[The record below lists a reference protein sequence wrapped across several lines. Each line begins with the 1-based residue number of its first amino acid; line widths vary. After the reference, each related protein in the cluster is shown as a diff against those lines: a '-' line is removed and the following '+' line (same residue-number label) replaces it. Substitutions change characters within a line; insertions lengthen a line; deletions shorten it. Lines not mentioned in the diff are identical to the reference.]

1 MPNFRMPKVS
11 EAVIGALATGL
22 VTMAAGMAT
31 YINSTN
37 TARNI
42 AERDL
47 FAIRTLIAAATGKE
61 IGEVSVIDIRRAL
74 MSGEVTT
81 SEFQQLIRTNPGF
94 IWLKRRVVTPDETY
108 YVMVQTSNYYARH
121 LLNRPASYYTG
132 KRDAQVYDAETAA
145 TFFLADEQ
153 AYNAGAA
160 LSLKYEFTSKLTGK
174 RYEFTGIKWHFAADG
189 EDYVAGMGQI
199 EELKP

>member
-1 MPNFRMPKVS
+1 MPKIS
-11 EAVIGALATGL
+11 EAVIAALVTGL
-22 VTMAAGMAT
+22 VTLALGMAS

-47 FAIRTLIAAATGKE
+47 FAIRTLISAATSKE

-81 SEFQQLIRTNPGF
+81 NEFKQLIRTNPGF
-94 IWLKRRVVTPDETY
+94 IWLKRRVVTEDETY
-108 YVMVQTSNYYARH
+108 YVMVQTSTYYARH
-121 LLNRPASYYTG
+121 LLNRPASFYTG
-132 KRDAQVYDAETAA
+132 KRDEEVYDAATAA
-145 TFFLADEQ
+145 RFFAADEQ
-153 AYNAGAA
+153 AYNSGVA
-160 LSLKYEFTSKLTGK
+160 LSLEYELTSKMTGL
-174 RYEFTGIKWHFAADG
+174 RYHFTGIKWHFSSDG

-199 EELKP
+199 KEIKT